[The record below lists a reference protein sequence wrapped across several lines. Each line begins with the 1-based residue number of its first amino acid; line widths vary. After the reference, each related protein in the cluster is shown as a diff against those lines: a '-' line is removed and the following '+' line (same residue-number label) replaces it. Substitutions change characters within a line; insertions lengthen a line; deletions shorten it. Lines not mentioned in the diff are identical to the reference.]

1 MWNQSRGTLRLSC
14 RHLGLNQRPFR
25 SQFTPSPPRHLKDV
39 LEWTYL
45 GAELGLAPLLL
56 CIISFLLG
64 GLENEFEK
72 LCFIRA
78 LRGQWDGMGL
88 ICIVDLF
95 RLRDK

>member
-39 LEWTYL
+39 LEQTYL
-45 GAELGLAPLLL
+45 GAELGWHLSFRLL
-56 CIISFLLG
+56 SVSSLG

-78 LRGQWDGMGL
+78 LRGQWGGMGL
-88 ICIVDLF
+88 ICVVDF
-95 RLRDK
+95 SD